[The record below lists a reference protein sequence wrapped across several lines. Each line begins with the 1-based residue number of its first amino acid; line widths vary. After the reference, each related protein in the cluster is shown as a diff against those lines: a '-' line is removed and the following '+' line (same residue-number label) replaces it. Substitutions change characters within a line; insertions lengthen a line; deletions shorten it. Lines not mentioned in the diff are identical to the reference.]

1 MHLLGKPEDILC
13 WKQPVFKMYH
23 NHSLLTWVFLSRIIM
38 RITSGIADMIV
49 CSNED
54 DDDQSSVI
62 VVMRE
67 ALQFPELMS

>member
-1 MHLLGKPEDILC
+1 MLEATGLQNVP
-13 WKQPVFKMYH
+13 QPQSVDLSF
-23 NHSLLTWVFLSRIIM
+23 FLSRIIM